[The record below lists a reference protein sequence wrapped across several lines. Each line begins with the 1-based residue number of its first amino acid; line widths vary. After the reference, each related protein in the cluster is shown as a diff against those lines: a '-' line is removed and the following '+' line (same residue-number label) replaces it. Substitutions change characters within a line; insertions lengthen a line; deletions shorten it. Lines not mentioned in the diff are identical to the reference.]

1 MNRSTILLLLLLCF
15 VGKLRAQKSK
25 QMVTLATNTP
35 LAPPEE
41 AAQPAAAPVVYL
53 LADQMPT
60 FTGGEAGFQQFIRDK
75 AQYPEKALAQG
86 ISGKV
91 HVRFVVDDKGRI
103 RDAQVIK
110 GLGYGLDEEALR
122 LVRIMPWW
130 TPGTIKGK
138 AVWVSYTMPITFR
151 AMN

>member
-1 MNRSTILLLLLLCF
+1 
-15 VGKLRAQKSK
+15 
-25 QMVTLATNTP
+25 MVTLATTTH
-35 LAPPEE
+35 PPVAQSEE
-41 AAQPAAAPVVYL
+41 AARPETSPVVYL
-53 LADQMPT
+53 LADQMPA
-60 FTGGEAGFQQFIRDK
+60 FTGGEAGFQQFMRDK

-91 HVRFVVDDKGRI
+91 HVWFVVDDKGRI

-130 TPGTIKGK
+130 TPGTIRGK
-138 AVWVSYTMPITFR
+138 AVWVSYTMPVTFR
-151 AMN
+151 ALE